1 MPGRMPRKDT
11 RDDTRKDASEGE
23 TMPCNTTRNLD
34 ISALRSFVMIAELGG
49 VTRAAERLNLTQS
62 AVSMQL
68 KRLETAFDQPL
79 VAREGRGVTLTEEGE
94 QLLAYGRRMVRLNDE
109 TWNRMMHEMFQGRIT
124 FGVPEDIVRPY
135 VTGILRDF
143 VGAFPRARI
152 NLVSSIT
159 RLLIPE
165 FAESKIDI
173 MLTTEPVQSGTG
185 ECLYRGGLK
194 WYVGRDSK
202 IYEQRPLPLASKQDC
217 VFLPVAAAALDA
229 ADIHCECPYQANDWR
244 DLVAFVS
251 AGLAIETN
259 MPYMARIKDWDE
271 VPAGAGLPALPDF
284 GIFLYVREGASPLA
298 LQLAGIIRD
307 VDFDPAAMA
316 KSA

>member
-1 MPGRMPRKDT
+1 
-11 RDDTRKDASEGE
+11 
-23 TMPCNTTRNLD
+23 MPCNTTRNLD

-68 KRLETAFDQPL
+68 KRLEAAFDQPL
-79 VAREGRGVTLTEEGE
+79 VSRQGRGVSLTEEGE

-109 TWNRMMHEMFQGRIT
+109 TWNRMMHEAFQGRVT

-159 RLLIPE
+159 RLLISE
-165 FAESKIDI
+165 FAENKIDI

-185 ECLYRGGLK
+185 
-194 WYVGRDSK
+194 
-202 IYEQRPLPLASKQDC
+202 
-217 VFLPVAAAALDA
+217 
-229 ADIHCECPYQANDWR
+229 
-244 DLVAFVS
+244 
-251 AGLAIETN
+251 
-259 MPYMARIKDWDE
+259 
-271 VPAGAGLPALPDF
+271 
-284 GIFLYVREGASPLA
+284 
-298 LQLAGIIRD
+298 
-307 VDFDPAAMA
+307 
-316 KSA
+316 

>member
-1 MPGRMPRKDT
+1 
-11 RDDTRKDASEGE
+11 
-23 TMPCNTTRNLD
+23 MPCTVTRNLD

-68 KRLETAFDQPL
+68 KRLEEAFDQPL
-79 VAREGRGVTLTEEGE
+79 VSRRGRGIALTDEGE
-94 QLLAYGRRMVRLNDE
+94 QLLSYGRRMIRLNDE
-109 TWNRMMHEMFQGRIT
+109 TWSRMMHEAFEGRIT

-135 VTGILRDF
+135 ITGILRDF

-159 RLLIPE
+159 RLLIAE
-165 FAESKIDI
+165 FAKGQIDI
-173 MLTTEPVQSGTG
+173 MLTTEPAHNGAG
-185 ECLYRGGLK
+185 ECLYRGPLQ
-194 WYVGRDSK
+194 WYVGRDSGV
-202 IYEQRPLPLASKQDC
+202 YDQRPLPLASKPDC
-217 VFLPVAAAALDA
+217 IFLPVASAALDA
-229 ADIHCECPYQANDWR
+229 ADIPWGSPYQANDWR

-251 AGLAIETN
+251 AGLAVETN
-259 MPYMARIKDWDE
+259 MPYMARIKDWQE
-271 VPAGAGLPALPDF
+271 VPPAAGLPALPDF

-307 VDFDPAAMA
+307 VDFNPAAMA
-316 KSA
+316 KNA

>member
-1 MPGRMPRKDT
+1 
-11 RDDTRKDASEGE
+11 
-23 TMPCNTTRNLD
+23 MPCNSTRNLD

-68 KRLETAFDQPL
+68 KRLEEAFDQPL
-79 VAREGRGVTLTEEGE
+79 VTRKGRGITLTDEGE
-94 QLLAYGRRMVRLNDE
+94 QLLGYGRRMLRLNDE
-109 TWNRMMHEMFQGRIT
+109 TWNQMMHAAFQGRIT

-165 FAESKIDI
+165 FTEGRIDI
-173 MLTTEPVQSGTG
+173 MLTTEPALGGAG
-185 ECLYRGGLK
+185 ECLYRGPLQ
-194 WYVGRDSK
+194 WYAGRDST
-202 IYEQRPLPLASKQDC
+202 IYDQRPLPLASKPGC
-217 VFLPVAAAALDA
+217 IFLPLVSAALDA
-229 ADIHCECPYQANDWR
+229 ADIPWECPYQANDWR
-244 DLVAFVS
+244 NLVAFVS
-251 AGLAIETN
+251 AGLAVETN
-259 MPYMARIKDWDE
+259 MPYMARIKDWQE
-271 VPAGAGLPALPDF
+271 VPASAGLPALPDF
-284 GIFLYVREGASPLA
+284 GIFLHVREGASPLA

-307 VDFDPAAMA
+307 VDFDPVAMA